1 MSITRDV
8 GAVQLGHRLAQLR
21 ERTGMKQAELARQV
35 AWSQAVL
42 SRIEAGERAV
52 ADDELQSLL
61 AAIGT
66 QEALE
71 LAATLER
78 AWKHLPRPALDHP
91 DQDLLWEAEQRAVS
105 LVELSVAPHAH
116 PAFQQR
122 LKEYVDEICHR
133 AERLLRRQ
141 HRIAFIGNIGIGKST
156 AICRASALEVPGRHG
171 RPVPVLEAGAGGVT
185 LCEVHLGT
193 GPGYG
198 VIVVPRTHDDI
209 RADVTDFVDRL
220 LQANH
225 TSTESI
231 DDETVHVPREIERAI
246 RNMAGLQRKKSR
258 DAEGKRTDPAK
269 TLAAETSSKRDLV
282 VEVLTRMGLHR
293 RDRREEWFQPSLT
306 SNPLEWMKGTFE
318 QINNGRHPEFSLP
331 ARIDLI
337 VPNLVQIEDL
347 EISMIDTRGIDHLTA
362 RADLESHLEDPH
374 TVAILCSGFNEA
386 PAPSVQHL
394 LKRAREID
402 NRQIE
407 SNCGVLV
414 LPRPEEAAA
423 VKDESGLL
431 VESNEEGYE
440 LKQEQVSAALNSYRL
455 SDLPIDFFNSFED
468 DPVRLQD
475 FLRGRVLHTRG
486 VFKRQLRD
494 VLVQAQSLLDNV
506 EKEQV
511 QEIQREAGRQLS
523 IWIDLNSAPAKFGGH
538 VHDNLLEEIDSAH
551 VSTVNAA
558 VRREG
563 EWRSLS
569 YSHQLGHGARRLTV
583 EALQDLVTGFTS
595 TNEMLCASHPEA
607 EELLSQASR
616 LLTAAY
622 EELLRRIQLAS
633 VTLYREQLKQD
644 PRLWRDSAEEW
655 GKGSGYRNRILDHN
669 RKWFQHAARQ
679 ELEVQ
684 LEAMLAREWTGL
696 LARVRA
702 IFEGA

>member
-1 MSITRDV
+1 
-8 GAVQLGHRLAQLR
+8 
-21 ERTGMKQAELARQV
+21 MKQAELARQV

-52 ADDELQSLL
+52 ADDELQALL

-66 QEALE
+66 QEASE

-78 AWKHLPRPALDHP
+78 TWKHLPRPALDHP
-91 DQDLLWEAEQRAVS
+91 DQYLLWEAEQRAVS
-105 LVELSVAPHAH
+105 LAELSVVPHAH

-122 LKEYVDEICHR
+122 LKEYVEEICHR
-133 AERLLRRQ
+133 AELLLRRE

-156 AICRASALEVPGRHG
+156 AICRATALEVPGRQG

-209 RADVTDFVDRL
+209 RADVTDFVDQL

-225 TSTESI
+225 TSTEST
-231 DDETVHVPREIERAI
+231 DGETVQAVPREIERAI
-246 RNMAGLQRKKSR
+246 RNMAGLQRKRSK

-293 RDRREEWFQPSLT
+293 RDRREEWFQPSLA
-306 SNPLEWMKGTFE
+306 SNPLEWMKATFE

-347 EISMIDTRGIDHLTA
+347 EISMIDTRGIDQLTA

-386 PAPSVQHL
+386 PGPSVQHL

-414 LPRPEEAAA
+414 LPRPDEAAA

-440 LKQEQVSAALNSYRL
+440 LKREQVSAALNAYRL
-455 SDLPIDFFNSFED
+455 SDLPIDFFNAFED
-468 DPVRLQD
+468 DPARLKE

-486 VFKRQLRD
+486 EFKRQLCN
-494 VLVQAQSLLDNV
+494 VLMQAQSLLDNV

-511 QEIQREAGRQLS
+511 QEVQREAGRQLS
-523 IWIDLNSAPAKFGGH
+523 IWIDLNSAPVKFDGH
-538 VHDNLLEEIDSAH
+538 VHDDLLDEIASAH

-558 VRREG
+558 VHREG

-569 YSHQLGHGARRLTV
+569 YSHQLGHGARRLAV
-583 EALQDLVTGFTS
+583 EALQDVVTGFTS
-595 TNEMLCASHPEA
+595 TNEMLCVSHSGA
-607 EELLSQASR
+607 GELLAQASR
-616 LLTAAY
+616 LLTTAY

-633 VTLYREQLKQD
+633 VTLYREQFKQD
-644 PRLWRDSAEEW
+644 PHLWHDSAEEW
-655 GKGSGYRNRILDHN
+655 GKGPGYRKRILDHN

-696 LARVRA
+696 LTRVRA